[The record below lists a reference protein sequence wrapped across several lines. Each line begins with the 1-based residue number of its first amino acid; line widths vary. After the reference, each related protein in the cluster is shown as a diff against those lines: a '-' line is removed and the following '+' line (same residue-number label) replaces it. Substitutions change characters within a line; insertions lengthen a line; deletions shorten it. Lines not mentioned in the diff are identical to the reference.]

1 MSPKDTTN
9 GIVSL
14 NEHLLKGLSNSSW
27 IWDVKFQLENKK
39 KTFIPVDPNPGWQ
52 TWEFESTVEL
62 VKATE
67 SS

>member
-9 GIVSL
+9 GIVSV
-14 NEHLLKGLSNSSW
+14 NEHLLKALSNSSW
-27 IWDVKFQLENKK
+27 IWDVKFHLEPNK
-39 KTFIPVDPNPGWQ
+39 TYIPVDPNPCWQ
-52 TWEFESTVEL
+52 NWEFESTVEF